1 MHMNGTTKKWIY
13 ALLIMVAM
21 QPLLLPAQEKGMHK
35 IEQIQSLKI
44 GFISSRLQLTTDE
57 AQRFWP
63 IYNKYE
69 SEMQKIRK
77 NIRGIMFE
85 EVEKAGTFTEAEAEK
100 ILNDFVKFRL
110 EEAEVIKKY
119 ANEFKKAIPANKVIL
134 LYKAEQDFKG
144 ELLRRLRDR
153 RYLDRP

>member
-1 MHMNGTTKKWIY
+1 
-13 ALLIMVAM
+13 
-21 QPLLLPAQEKGMHK
+21 
-35 IEQIQSLKI
+35 
-44 GFISSRLQLTTDE
+44 
-57 AQRFWP
+57 
-63 IYNKYE
+63 
-69 SEMQKIRK
+69 MQKIRK